1 VTPGGRVWDTR
12 PYEQVYAAE
21 RPELY
26 FKAAPGRV
34 RGLGEPVG
42 IRADSGW
49 DVPEPELAVVADAGG
64 RIVGYMSDHRND
76 RAG

>member
-1 VTPGGRVWDTR
+1 
-12 PYEQVYAAE
+12 
-21 RPELY
+21 
-26 FKAAPGRV
+26 
-34 RGLGEPVG
+34 VG

-49 DVPEPELAVVADAGG
+49 DVPEPELAVVADVGG